1 MTKPRVML
9 VVTHL
14 LGTGHLARIAAI
26 GKALAARGA
35 GVTLV
40 SGGRAAPMV
49 DPTGLEVVQLP
60 PLHCAGTD
68 FRTLLDGG
76 GVVAAQD
83 MLAQRSAMLIETF
96 DRAAPDALVTEL
108 YPFGRRALRDEF
120 DALLRHAR
128 KARPRPMILASI
140 RDILNPPSHPA
151 KAEAAMRILGAYV
164 DHVLFHGDSAVAT
177 LDLSWPVTEPLR
189 RRLIETGYVRD
200 AKPAPPS
207 PRAPSG
213 EILVSAGG
221 SAAGLPLWR
230 AALAAARLRPERRWR
245 LLVGHGVNEADFVA
259 LAGQAGSNAIV
270 ERARRDFAS
279 LLRAADLSISQA
291 GYNTVLDLAAADA
304 RALLVPFAEGGEK
317 EQDLRAQALT
327 QRGLASALP
336 QDALSGDR
344 LAQAADAALKEP
356 RPDWSA
362 LRGDGAG
369 RSADILLDCCAV
381 ARRRSAAWDRLDA
394 ALERAKR
401 LRRVLPFWLR
411 DDDATTPSEDLSRF
425 LPLLQRYD
433 IAAAFA
439 VIPAQTQDRLATLLT
454 NTPHA
459 VVTHGWTHAN
469 HAPETQKKTEFG
481 AHRDLNVMV
490 DEARRGGDAI
500 ARLFREQA
508 LPVFVPPW
516 NRVDD
521 SFTRHLTEAGFTGL
535 STYGR
540 RGGQLSGVM
549 QVNTHWDPVD
559 WKRGGGLA
567 AEDVLINLLARLIG
581 EELDAPEGALEPIGL
596 LTHHLVHDPWIDRF
610 LDEMLAR
617 LADSQ
622 AVRFLHPREVFATPQ
637 TRRR

>member
-1 MTKPRVML
+1 MTKPRIML

-35 GVTLV
+35 EVALI
-40 SGGRAAPMV
+40 SGGRTAPMV
-49 DPTGLEVVQLP
+49 DMTGLDVTQLP

-68 FRTLLDGG
+68 FRTLLDDCGG
-76 GVVAAQD
+76 IAAQD
-83 MLAQRSAMLIETF
+83 MMARRRAMLIEAF

-128 KARPRPMILASI
+128 KAKPRPMILASI

-151 KAEAAMRILGAYV
+151 KTDETSRSLGACM
-164 DHVLFHGDSAVAT
+164 DHVLFHGDSAIAA

-200 AKPAPPS
+200 AKPAPP
-207 PRAPSG
+207 PAHAPSG

-221 SAAGLPLWR
+221 SAAGLPLWC
-230 AALAAARLRPERRWR
+230 AALAAARLTPARRWR
-245 LLVGHGVNEADFVA
+245 LLVGHGVSEADFAA
-259 LAGQAGSNAIV
+259 LAGQAGSNVVV
-270 ERARRDFAS
+270 ERARRDFPA
-279 LLRAADLSISQA
+279 LLRDADLSISQA

-304 RALLVPFAEGGEK
+304 RAVLVPFAEGGEK
-317 EQDLRAQALT
+317 EQGLRAQALA
-327 QRGLASALP
+327 QRGLARVLP
-336 QDALSGDR
+336 QDALSGER

-362 LRGDGAG
+362 LRGDGAD
-369 RSADILLDCCAV
+369 RSADLLLDCCAV
-381 ARRRSAAWDRLDA
+381 ARRRSEAWDRLDA

-401 LRRVLPFWLR
+401 LRRVIPFWLR
-411 DDDATTPSEDLSRF
+411 DDDAAAPSESLSRF
-425 LPLLQRYD
+425 LSRLQSYG
-433 IAAAFA
+433 IGAAFA
-439 VIPAQTQDRLATLLT
+439 VIPEQAQDSLAALLAH
-454 NTPHA
+454 TPHA
-459 VVTHGWTHAN
+459 VVTHGWAHAN
-469 HAPETQKKTEFG
+469 HAPETHKKAEFG
-481 AHRDLNVMV
+481 AHRDPRVMF
-490 DEARRGGDAI
+490 DEARRGGETMK
-500 ARLFREQA
+500 RLFGAQA

-516 NRVDD
+516 NRIDA
-521 SFTRHLTEAGFTGL
+521 SFTLRLAEAGFVGL

-540 RGGQLSGVM
+540 RGETPAGLV

-559 WKRGGGLA
+559 WKHGGGLA
-567 AEDVLINLLARLIG
+567 AEDVLINRLAALIS

-596 LTHHLVHDPWIDRF
+596 LTHQLAHDPWIDRF
-610 LDEMLAR
+610 LDEILAR

-622 AVRFLHPREVFATPQ
+622 AARFLHPREVFAAPQ